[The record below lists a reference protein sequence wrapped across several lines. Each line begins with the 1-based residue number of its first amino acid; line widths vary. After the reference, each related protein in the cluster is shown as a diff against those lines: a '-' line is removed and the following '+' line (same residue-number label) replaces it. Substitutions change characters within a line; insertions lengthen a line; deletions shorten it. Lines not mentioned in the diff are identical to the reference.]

1 MSVAKRASEDRARF
15 GSHRT
20 RGAGSFALAL
30 DDLAALGGDG
40 GVQGMIRMRPTARQ
54 PQALIKDAATAVTK
68 SIYQNVTHDIDL
80 QA

>member
-30 DDLAALGGDG
+30 DDLAALGGG